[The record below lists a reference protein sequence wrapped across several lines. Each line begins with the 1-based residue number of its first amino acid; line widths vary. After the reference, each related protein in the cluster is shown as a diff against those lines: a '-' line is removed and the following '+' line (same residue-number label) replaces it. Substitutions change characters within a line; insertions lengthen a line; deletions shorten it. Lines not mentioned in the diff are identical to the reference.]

1 MPVIIPIDLPAYKT
15 MEKENIFIMSGERAE
30 TQDIRPLEIAL
41 VNLMPTKIDTETQ
54 FVRLLSNSPIQIN
67 VEFINTR
74 THKSKKLFKAT

>member
-15 MEKENIFIMSGERAE
+15 MEKENIFVMSKERAE

-54 FVRLLSNSPIQIN
+54 FVRLLSNSCLLYTSRC
-67 VEFINTR
+67 V
-74 THKSKKLFKAT
+74 